1 MIPQSFIPTM
11 RQLKLNRTYV
21 IYSGLYGLTTLIVP
35 LAVQFLVNNLA
46 LSGIWMNIVGF
57 MVIILIGL
65 ILSLIL
71 RYCQIILNEFL
82 ERELFFEQVKLWD
95 KEIEPNRRKYFMEI
109 FFSMKSFSKSFTTV
123 VEIALVTIFGLLM
136 VLLFHPVFIVLP
148 ILIGI
153 TLYQIIKSNR
163 PAIES
168 SIELSDEKYSLF
180 DNAMENK
187 TFKDQG
193 MEAYLR
199 ARSERFSFIKRHS
212 IKLMLLYVVCQIALL
227 GGGTV
232 LVQSDQLS
240 VGQLVSAE
248 IIFSNIMISLNKM
261 PDTLEGIYDF
271 ETSFYKLAKA
281 RGELDG

>member
-1 MIPQSFIPTM
+1 MIPQSFIPTI

-21 IYSGLYGLTTLIVP
+21 IYSALYGLTTLIVP

-57 MVIILIGL
+57 MVIIVVGL
-65 ILSLIL
+65 ILSLVL
-71 RYCQIILNEFL
+71 RFCQIILNEYL
-82 ERELFFEQVKLWD
+82 QRELFYQQIHLWD
-95 KEIEPNRRKYFMEI
+95 HSIEPVRRKYFIEI
-109 FFSMKSFSKSFTTV
+109 FFSMKSFAKSFTTV
-123 VEIALVTIFGLLM
+123 VEMALVTIFGVLM
-136 VLLFHPVFIVLP
+136 VMLFHPVFVVLP
-148 ILIGI
+148 ILIGF
-153 TLYQIIKSNR
+153 TLYQIIKTNR

-168 SIELSDEKYSLF
+168 SIQVSDEKYALYQDALENRSLR
-180 DNAMENK
+180 
-187 TFKDQG
+187 DQG
-193 MEAYLR
+193 LDAYLR
-199 ARSERFSFIKRHS
+199 ARSERFNFIKRHS
-212 IKLMLLYVVCQIALL
+212 LKLMVLYVVCQIALL
-227 GGGTV
+227 GGGTL

-248 IIFSNIMISLNKM
+248 IIFSNIMISLNKV

>member
-123 VEIALVTIFGLLM
+123 VEMALVTIFGLLM

-180 DNAMENK
+180 DNAQENK

-212 IKLMLLYVVCQIALL
+212 IKLMLLYVICQIALL

>member
-1 MIPQSFIPTM
+1 MIPQSFIPTIK
-11 RQLKLNRTYV
+11 QLKLNRTYV
-21 IYSGLYGLTTLIVP
+21 IYSALYGLTTLIVP

-57 MVIILIGL
+57 MVIIVIGL
-65 ILSLIL
+65 ILSLVL
-71 RYCQIILNEFL
+71 HYCQIILNEYL
-82 ERELFFEQVKLWD
+82 QRELFFEQLKLWSRD
-95 KEIEPNRRKYFMEI
+95 IEPVRRKYFMEI

-123 VEIALVTIFGLLM
+123 VEMALVTIFGLLM
-136 VLLFHPVFIVLP
+136 VMLFHPAFIVLP
-148 ILIGI
+148 ILIGL

-168 SIELSDEKYSLF
+168 SIQVSDEKYALYEK
-180 DNAMENK
+180 ALENK
-187 TFKDQG
+187 SFTDQG
-193 MEAYLR
+193 MESYLR

-212 IKLMLLYVVCQIALL
+212 LKLMLLYVVCQIALL
-227 GGGTV
+227 GGGTL

-248 IIFSNIMISLNKM
+248 IIFSNIMISLNKI